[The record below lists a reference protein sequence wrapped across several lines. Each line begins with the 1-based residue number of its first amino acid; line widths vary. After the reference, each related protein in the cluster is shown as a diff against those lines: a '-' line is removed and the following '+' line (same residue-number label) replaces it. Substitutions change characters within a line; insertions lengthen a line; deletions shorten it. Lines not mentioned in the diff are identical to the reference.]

1 MELKKIKVYLKEKL
15 CLFLRGHIY
24 YCPICKE
31 PAVSTAKTPLIKRFG
46 SCSMLVCSNCSNEA
60 KKINNKKILKKIKK
74 AKKEKRLIIG
84 QCPDNIKKTY
94 GSFYPEAII
103 TFERGKEGKT
113 YLEMKKGSK
122 NNFIEKLLKNQTE
135 EWN

>member
-1 MELKKIKVYLKEKL
+1 
-15 CLFLRGHIY
+15 
-24 YCPICKE
+24 
-31 PAVSTAKTPLIKRFG
+31 
-46 SCSMLVCSNCSNEA
+46 MLVCSNCSNEA